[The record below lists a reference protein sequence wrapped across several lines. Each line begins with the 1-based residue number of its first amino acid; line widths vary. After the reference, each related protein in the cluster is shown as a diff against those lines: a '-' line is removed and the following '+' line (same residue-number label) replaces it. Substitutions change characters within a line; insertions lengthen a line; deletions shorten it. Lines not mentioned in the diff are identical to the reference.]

1 MDPRLGEWVEGR
13 GTGMEDLL
21 VMVERR
27 VEVGGDEEKQC
38 PSRLSQHLKIWALLP
53 WLSWLCRR

>member
-1 MDPRLGEWVEGR
+1 MEASQPLAGMDPRLGEWVEGR

-27 VEVGGDEEKQC
+27 VEVGGDEE
-38 PSRLSQHLKIWALLP
+38 
-53 WLSWLCRR
+53 